1 MKTLSAT
8 ENIIAS
14 PSPGAVVN
22 LAVLPDNDSADELP
36 ATVAVTLAVD
46 AGVNDRVNAVVE
58 PSPVCV
64 GSMWVCFI
72 LDIV

>member
-1 MKTLSAT
+1 M
-8 ENIIAS
+8 
-14 PSPGAVVN
+14 VN
-22 LAVLPDNDSADELP
+22 VAVLPDSDSADELP

-64 GSMWVCFI
+64 GST
-72 LDIV
+72 